1 MMVPIIRAHMS
12 IFREHKTIAD
22 RSASDRR
29 RHKKKIE
36 DAIKE
41 GIHNIVSDERTSVS
55 GAFQVSKSLKIPS
68 GPPYE
73 VTCQICSSLFK
84 VEKPSQ
90 IKKRKYC
97 SRTCANTRGSA
108 KKEKVR
114 IECAECFQT
123 FEKIPCKSGVRFCSN
138 ECRGKNL
145 QKRHVRTCLTCE
157 INFDTTLG
165 KDKKYCSK
173 SCHHISLSQ
182 GQALENMKMTNLK
195 KYGALHVSQVQE
207 IKTKKHHTMKKN
219 RSHGKSKV
227 EDNVYEILVR
237 LYGINSVER
246 QSLVNG
252 WAIDFFI
259 KPIDTYLQ
267 VDGVYWHGLD
277 RDLEAIRASDAY
289 RDKYILKVIQ
299 KDKEQNKWFAKNNV
313 RLVRIT
319 DLQLKSKNI
328 QEELLIVLR
337 GVI

>member
-1 MMVPIIRAHMS
+1 MS

-22 RSASDRR
+22 RSASDRS

-36 DAIKE
+36 KAIKE
-41 GIHNIVSDERTSVS
+41 GIHNIVAEESAIVS
-55 GAFQVSKSLKIPS
+55 GEFQVSKSSKAS
-68 GPPYE
+68 CEAPYE

-90 IKKRKYC
+90 AKKRKYC

-108 KKEKVR
+108 KKEKVQ
-114 IECAECFQT
+114 IKCAECFQT
-123 FEKIPCKSGVRFCSN
+123 FEKIPCKSGMKFCSN
-138 ECRGKNL
+138 ECKGKNY
-145 QKRHVRTCLTCE
+145 QKRHTRTCLSCE
-157 INFDTTLG
+157 TVFETTLG

-182 GQALENMKMTNLK
+182 GQALENMKMTNLR
-195 KYGALHVSQVQE
+195 KYGALHVSQVRE
-207 IKTKKHHTMKKN
+207 IKVKKHHTMKKN
-219 RSHGKSKV
+219 KRYGKSKV
-227 EDNVYEILVR
+227 EDNVYESLVR

-267 VDGVYWHGLD
+267 VDGAYWHGLN
-277 RDLEAIRASDAY
+277 RDPEEIQASGAF

-299 KDKEQNKWFAKNNV
+299 KDKEQNRWFAENNV

-319 DLQLKSKNI
+319 DIQLRSKNI
-328 QEELLIVLR
+328 QEELSIVL
-337 GVI
+337 GGAV